1 MIFHCIETRD
11 GSDIAAN
18 DDDASREGA
27 FYDPLDFV
35 EDGTEPEGDNID
47 SAPNGQDDGREEE
60 VDEPSEDSN
69 AAASDIFDEQGRFI
83 RFDFVI
89 EFEVGNA

>member
-1 MIFHCIETRD
+1 ME
-11 GSDIAAN
+11 
-18 DDDASREGA
+18 E
-27 FYDPLDFV
+27 
-35 EDGTEPEGDNID
+35 GTEPEGENID
-47 SAPNGQDDGREEE
+47 SAPNGQEE

-89 EFEVGNA
+89 EFEMLDA

>member
-1 MIFHCIETRD
+1 ME
-11 GSDIAAN
+11 
-18 DDDASREGA
+18 EGA
-27 FYDPLDFV
+27 
-35 EDGTEPEGDNID
+35 EPEGDNID

-69 AAASDIFDEQGRFI
+69 AAASDIFDEQGRLI

-89 EFEVGNA
+89 EFEMLNT

>member
-35 EDGTEPEGDNID
+35 EEEGAEPEGDNID

-83 RFDFVI
+83 RASELI
-89 EFEVGNA
+89 L

>member
-1 MIFHCIETRD
+1 ME
-11 GSDIAAN
+11 
-18 DDDASREGA
+18 EGA
-27 FYDPLDFV
+27 
-35 EDGTEPEGDNID
+35 EPEGDNIED
-47 SAPNGQDDGREEE
+47 SAPNGQDDGREE

-89 EFEVGNA
+89 EFETWKPEHQELHRKLAASKSINQS